1 MNENQIILTKESGND
16 DIRKYFEGVLQIS
29 KSNEEFPVNLDE
41 VYHLVYGQK
50 GDAVG
55 ALKKGF
61 VEGIDYKAVPI
72 ALEDAKAKKG
82 GQNKMDY
89 YLTTSCLE
97 YFIARKVRPVFEVYR
112 AVFHKVANSQV
123 VALPDF
129 SNPAEAARAWAEQ
142 YELKQIEARR
152 ADEAEKQVLSLS
164 REIESMQPKVS
175 YYDTILASKETVTI
189 TQIAQDYGMSA
200 VAMNK
205 LLADLRV
212 QHKVHGQWILYA
224 PFISQGYV
232 HSKPVDIVRS
242 DGRTDVKMNTQW
254 TQKGRQFIFQLME
267 KDNEHSKDEEKWKI
281 PALSAEV

>member
-1 MNENQIILTKESGND
+1 MKENQIILTKESGND
-16 DIRKYFEGVLQIS
+16 DIRKYFEGVLQLS

-41 VYHLVYGQK
+41 VWPLVYVRK
-50 GDAVG
+50 DVAVG
-55 ALKKGF
+55 ALKKKF
-61 VEGIDYKAVPI
+61 VEGIDYQVIHQKMEN
-72 ALEDAKAKKG
+72 LEG
-82 GQNKMDY
+82 GRPTQEY

-112 AVFHKVANSQV
+112 KVFHKVANSQV

-200 VAMNK
+200 KALNK
-205 LLADLRV
+205 TLEELRV
-212 QHKVHGQWILYA
+212 QHKVNGQWILYA

-232 HSKPVDIVRS
+232 HSKPVEITRIS
-242 DGRTDVKMNTQW
+242 GRKDVKLNTEW
-254 TQKGRQFIFQLME
+254 TQKGRLFLYNGLKNHGILPLIE
-267 KDNEHSKDEEKWKI
+267 R
-281 PALSAEV
+281 

>member
-1 MNENQIILTKESGND
+1 MNENQIILTKGSTES
-16 DIRKYFEGVLQIS
+16 DIRRYFEGVLQLS
-29 KSNEEFPVNLDE
+29 KSSEEFPVNLDE
-41 VYHLVYGQK
+41 VWPLVYGQK

-55 ALKKGF
+55 ALKKKF
-61 VEGIDYKAVPI
+61 EEGIDYKAVPI

-112 AVFHKVANSQV
+112 AVFHRVANSQTP
-123 VALPDF
+123 ALPDF

-142 YELKQIEARR
+142 YEQKMIEARR
-152 ADEAEKQVLSLS
+152 ADEAEKQVLALS
-164 REIESMQPKVS
+164 AEIESLQPKLS

-200 VAMNK
+200 VALNK
-205 LLADLRV
+205 TLQELKV
-212 QHKVHGQWILYA
+212 QHKVNGQWILYA

-232 HSKPVDIVRS
+232 HSKPVEIT
-242 DGRTDVKMNTQW
+242 RTNGKKDVKMNTEW
-254 TQKGRQFIFQLME
+254 TQKGRLFLYNGLKNHGILPLIE
-267 KDNEHSKDEEKWKI
+267 R
-281 PALSAEV
+281 